1 MPSSFG
7 IHVRREAMVALA
19 ISNVLQY
26 WRVGSMRLP
35 LERLGF
41 WPQDELSAGPI
52 SCYRQLLT
60 PAFFCEL
67 VAS

>member
-7 IHVRREAMVALA
+7 IHVRREAIVALA
-19 ISNVLQY
+19 ISNVRQY

-41 WPQDELSAGPI
+41 WPQMNCRPD
-52 SCYRQLLT
+52 R
-60 PAFFCEL
+60 FL
-67 VAS
+67 VIDNC